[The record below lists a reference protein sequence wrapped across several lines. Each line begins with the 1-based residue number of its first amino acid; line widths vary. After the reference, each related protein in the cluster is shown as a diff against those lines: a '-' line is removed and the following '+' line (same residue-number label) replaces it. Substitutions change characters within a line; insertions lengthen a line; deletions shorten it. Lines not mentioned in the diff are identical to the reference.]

1 MSLPYELA
9 SHGRRRLRPRRGPA
23 RIVAIL
29 GSSSST
35 TNPVLERAWRSQG
48 IDTRRVTPSEALDL
62 LRPGDTALGRLDV
75 RTTLDGLEPGL
86 LALLALLRQGVRVVN
101 RPAALLAA
109 HDKLRTARVLA
120 AAGVPEP
127 QTRHLAP
134 GSSVPEL
141 QLPLVI
147 KPRFG
152 SWGADVYACYTHA
165 ELAQAL
171 TTVTRRP
178 WFARGGALVQELV
191 PPRGY
196 DLRILVAGGRVVGAI
211 RRRARPGEWRTNFS
225 LGGSLEHVV
234 PSGNARA
241 LALAAAAAVG
251 GDFVGV
257 DLLPATDGY
266 RVVEVNGAVDFEPS
280 YALPGEDVY
289 GSIAA
294 ALGLV
299 QRVESRP
306 ARESLV
312 VPA

>member
-9 SHGRRRLRPRRGPA
+9 SHGRRRLNPRRGPGP
-23 RIVAIL
+23 IVAIL

-48 IDTRRVTPSEALDL
+48 IDTRIVTPGEALDL

-75 RTTLDGLEPGL
+75 RLTLDGLEPGL
-86 LALLALLRQGVRVVN
+86 LALLALLRQRVRVVN

-120 AAGVPEP
+120 AAGVAGPR
-127 QTRHLAP
+127 TRHIAP
-134 GSSVPEL
+134 GASAPEL
-141 QLPLVI
+141 GLPVVI

-152 SWGADVYACYTHA
+152 SWGTDVYACYTHA

-171 TTVTRRP
+171 TIVTRRA
-178 WFARGGALVQELV
+178 WFARQGALVQELV
-191 PPRGY
+191 PPRGH
-196 DLRILVAGGRVVGAI
+196 DLRLLVAGGRVVGAI

-225 LGGSLEHVV
+225 LGGSLERVV
-234 PSGNARA
+234 PSLAARA
-241 LALAAAAAVG
+241 LALSAAAAVG
-251 GDFVGV
+251 GEFVGV

-306 ARESLV
+306 VRERLV